1 MRRFLLGFLALGL
14 FLGLAATADAA
25 PIGGAD
31 LNAALQ
37 SRPLITRAA
46 CGYDEFYCSRGSQR
60 VCRGGRCWCAP
71 CYAPRYAP
79 PPPPYYGP
87 GPGYYDRPGYLR
99 PRYRS
104 PDCGPGW
111 SWQDGQCKP
120 YRGY

>member
-1 MRRFLLGFLALGL
+1 MRRIVLALGL
-14 FLGLAATADAA
+14 LLSLAYTADAA
-25 PIGGAD
+25 PIRGTG
-31 LNAALQ
+31 LSTALA
-37 SRPLITRAA
+37 SEALISKVA

-71 CYAPRYAP
+71 CGGPRYA
-79 PPPPYYGP
+79 PPPYYGP
-87 GPGYYDRPGYLR
+87 GPGYAPP
-99 PRYRS
+99 PRYRNRGYRRS